1 MGDTAVMAR
10 GVSDYAP
17 LDEDDLALIDALHV
31 SPRATADQLGRVL
44 GLSAVTVARRWR
56 RLVDGGQAWVSVVP
70 GPRMSFMGAVF
81 EGRCTP
87 GDLHDCARGLAA
99 IPSVASVGLLSGDM
113 NIYALVAADEPARM
127 WRLLADT
134 LPSVDG
140 LTAMRS
146 SVVSAMFSGWNWR
159 LGAIS
164 SAQAA
169 AVRAQVEDDPAPRVL
184 DDFDRALFL
193 ALQSDGRMSYR
204 DLATLTGR
212 SEQMVNRRIS
222 AMTRADL
229 IRFRTDFVRPQAGWR
244 VQVLMRLQI
253 PPADL
258 NQVGS
263 VAAGWPESRVCA
275 AVTGDANL
283 ILTVLLHQVSDLH
296 DVIRRLHVTCPDV
309 NVVDHNVVL
318 RSAKSWGRL
327 LDADGHSTSVVPVDL
342 WS

>member
-1 MGDTAVMAR
+1 
-10 GVSDYAP
+10 
-17 LDEDDLALIDALHV
+17 
-31 SPRATADQLGRVL
+31 
-44 GLSAVTVARRWR
+44 
-56 RLVDGGQAWVSVVP
+56 
-70 GPRMSFMGAVF
+70 
-81 EGRCTP
+81 
-87 GDLHDCARGLAA
+87 
-99 IPSVASVGLLSGDM
+99 
-113 NIYALVAADEPARM
+113 
-127 WRLLADT
+127 
-134 LPSVDG
+134 
-140 LTAMRS
+140 
-146 SVVSAMFSGWNWR
+146 
-159 LGAIS
+159 
-164 SAQAA
+164 
-169 AVRAQVEDDPAPRVL
+169 
-184 DDFDRALFL
+184 
-193 ALQSDGRMSYR
+193 MSYR

-244 VQVLMRLQI
+244 VQVLMRLRI

-296 DVIRRLHVTCPDV
+296 DVIRRLHVTCPDA